1 MTDRLK
7 GKVALITGTAQGQ
20 GRAAAIR
27 FAQEGAS
34 VVGCDLNAEAAD
46 ETAKI
51 VKDAGGQMVSMA
63 PVNLSLEN
71 EVQAWM
77 NFAVSSYGD
86 FDILYNNASGAR
98 MGGVEDMSREDF
110 DYTLANEITL
120 VFLAIKHAIP
130 VFRRRG
136 GGSIINTA
144 SIAGIM
150 GGSLSNLPGV
160 FAHGVAKAGVLS
172 MTRSLA
178 IELSPL
184 SIRVNSISP
193 GPIDTPGI
201 AHLMQGP
208 AAEVLVKSQLIPRK
222 GAAED
227 VAGLAL
233 FLASDDASFITGAN
247 MVIDGGLL
255 AAGGAGQPGTAFA
268 SELAGISFDFEFN

>member
-1 MTDRLK
+1 
-7 GKVALITGTAQGQ
+7 
-20 GRAAAIR
+20 
-27 FAQEGAS
+27 
-34 VVGCDLNAEAAD
+34 
-46 ETAKI
+46 
-51 VKDAGGQMVSMA
+51 
-63 PVNLSLEN
+63 
-71 EVQAWM
+71 
-77 NFAVSSYGD
+77 
-86 FDILYNNASGAR
+86 
-98 MGGVEDMSREDF
+98 
-110 DYTLANEITL
+110 
-120 VFLAIKHAIP
+120 
-130 VFRRRG
+130 
-136 GGSIINTA
+136 
-144 SIAGIM
+144 M

>member
-7 GKVALITGTAQGQ
+7 DKVALITGTAQGQ

-27 FAQEGAS
+27 FAREGAC
-34 VVGCDLNAEAAD
+34 VVGCDLNADGAD
-46 ETAKI
+46 ETARM
-51 VKDAGGQMVSMA
+51 VKDAGGSMVSMA
-63 PVNLSLEN
+63 PVNLSMEE
-71 EVQAWM
+71 EVRAWM
-77 NFAVSSYGD
+77 DFAVAAYGD

-98 MGGVEDMSREDF
+98 MGGVEDMSKEDF
-110 DYTLANEITL
+110 DYTLANETTL

-136 GGSIINTA
+136 GGNIINTA
-144 SIAGIM
+144 SIAGMM

-184 SIRVNSISP
+184 DIRVNAISP

-208 AAEVLVKSQLIPRK
+208 AADVLVKSQLIPRK
-222 GAAED
+222 GVADD

-255 AAGGAGQPGTAFA
+255 VAGGAGRPGSAFA
-268 SELAGISFDFEFN
+268 SELADVSFDFEFN